1 MPRSEQQNRRPT
13 KDYAPR
19 KHKSQLLKVLPLML
33 LFAAALAVMY
43 VVFPKEAGRQVGS
56 TVYDGLVISEVMAA
70 NASAVPDEN
79 GEFSDWLE
87 IYNGTGADLN
97 LQGVMITNRSD
108 RITFPFPSY
117 MLKAGEYVIV
127 FATNSYQLD
136 PSLPFHGKFKI
147 SSVGEK
153 LYLYNPDL
161 YLIDEVVVPT
171 MVADQSYALTGIS
184 EAGEK
189 VYQVTDYYSPGY
201 VNGEEGF
208 LAYRAANARET
219 GTLIINEICPDPK
232 VGIPDDTG
240 TVVDWIEIYNNSDET
255 LSLAGYYLSDR
266 ENRPLKW
273 KFPDSAIISPHGYYL
288 VYCSGQDRLQA
299 NGVPHTNFAISAE
312 RESLVLSDSAGRLID
327 RVTIENVPVDYS
339 VGLDSNGAWTF
350 FKLSTPGFP
359 NTPDGQSKVDQLIRS
374 YNPIGVI
381 ITEVMVS
388 NDTVAI
394 GATGL
399 TADYIE
405 LYNVSAASVDLSNYG
420 LSDDLGRP
428 RKWQFPLGATIEPGE
443 RKIIILDGQTEL
455 STYYELHT
463 SFKLSKTDDTVV
475 SFCDPTG
482 KVLDRIPLP
491 EDIPTDHSYG
501 RSQGY
506 AGFYYYNAP
515 TPGSENG
522 VGYYGYAS
530 TPSFSLNGGLYKGS
544 VQVTITAAEGTVVYY
559 TTDGSEPGQDDTVY
573 NAGDVLEFSRVTPL
587 RARAFDPSGMLQP
600 SVTIT
605 QTYFLN
611 VYHTLPV
618 VSIITDPDTLWNP
631 ETGML
636 TAGPNVDKSNG
647 IPFGNTVYRTV
658 KEELDPSAGYVE
670 MYDLEG
676 NQVLNQGMVFKLQ
689 GNYSLDFPQKTFKV
703 MAKSKFG
710 AKYFTASLFED
721 RPFTEYKAFVLR
733 ISGNDSAW
741 TRLNDGFQGRLIDA
755 FNETAAVP
763 STVIHQAWR
772 PVVVYLNGSYWGH
785 YNLRERADRYFV
797 AQHEGLDLSLADN
810 MDLLEGEGSVKYGS
824 SKEYKSL
831 INEVKTLSPGKSD
844 ADLQYILDH
853 IDVDS
858 YFDYMAFEMFFG
870 NSDPGNIRYYKLK
883 GEGNKWKWIIYD
895 LDYGMF
901 NSGFDSL
908 TSYLDPNG
916 AGQQNINNTLIV
928 KLLENDQMRDKFL
941 TRLGEIYQFMTTE
954 TMLSVFNAM
963 AAQLEPEM
971 PLHFSRWAEENDKA
985 INFDSPTTPEGALR
999 YWNTRLDR
1007 TRNVIKKRPT
1017 YFYEMVQEYF
1027 GLSAEQMERYFG
1039 PKPALPD
1046 DAIYTEGKKWS

>member
-1 MPRSEQQNRRPT
+1 MPRSEQQSQRPT

-19 KHKSQLLKVLPLML
+19 KRKSQLLKVLPLML
-33 LFAAALAVMY
+33 LFTVALAVMY

-108 RITFPFPSY
+108 RITFPFPAY

-153 LYLYNPDL
+153 LYLYDPDL
-161 YLIDEVVVPT
+161 YLIDEVTVPT
-171 MVADQSYALTGIS
+171 MVADQSYALTGIN

-208 LAYRAANARET
+208 LAYRTANARET
-219 GTLIINEICPDPK
+219 GSLIINEICPDPK

-240 TVVDWIEIYNNSDET
+240 TVVDWLEIYNNSDDT
-255 LSLAGYYLSDR
+255 VSLAGYYLSDR

-273 KFPDSAIISPHGYYL
+273 KFPDSAVIGPHGYYL
-288 VYCSGQDRLQA
+288 VYCSGQDRLQQ
-299 NGVPHTNFAISAE
+299 NGVPHTNFSISAE

-339 VGLDSNGAWTF
+339 VGLDTNGAWTF
-350 FKLSTPGFP
+350 FKQATPGFP

-388 NDTVAI
+388 NDSVAI
-394 GATGL
+394 GAGGI

-405 LYNVSAASVDLSNYG
+405 LYNVSSAPVDLSNYG

-428 RKWQFPLGATIEPGE
+428 RKWQFPLGTTIGAGE
-443 RKIIILDGQTEL
+443 RKIVVVDGQTEL
-455 STYYELHT
+455 GTYYEPHT
-463 SFKLSKTDDTVV
+463 SFKLSKTGDTVV

-491 EDIPTDHSYG
+491 SNIPTDHSYG

-506 AGFYYYNAP
+506 AGFYYYNTP
-515 TPGSENG
+515 TPGLENG

-530 TPSFSLNGGLYKGS
+530 TPSFSLSGGLYKGS
-544 VQVTITAAEGTVVYY
+544 VQVTIAAAEGTDVYY
-559 TTDGSEPGQDDTVY
+559 TTDGSDPGQDDTRY

-600 SVTIT
+600 STIVT

-618 VSIITDPDTLWNP
+618 VSVITDPDMLWNP

-636 TAGPNVDKSNG
+636 TVGNSVDKSVF
-647 IPFGNTVYRTV
+647 PFKNTVYRMV
-658 KEELDPSAGYVE
+658 KDELDASPGYVE
-670 MYDLEG
+670 IYLPDGL
-676 NQVLNQGMVFKLQ
+676 QLLDQGMEFKLQ
-689 GNYSLDFPQKTFKV
+689 GDFSLDMPQKSFKLK
-703 MAKSKFG
+703 AKSQHG
-710 AKYFTASLFED
+710 SKYFSAKLFED
-721 RPFTEYKAFVLR
+721 RPFTEYKSFVLR
-733 ISGNDSAW
+733 TSGNDTAW
-741 TRLNDGFQGRLIDA
+741 TRLIDGFQDHLIDC
-755 FNETAAVP
+755 FNKVADKPT
-763 STVIHQAWR
+763 TLIYQAWR
-772 PVVVYLNGSYWGH
+772 PVVVYLNGFYWGH
-785 YNLRERADRYFV
+785 YNMRERVDRYFV
-797 AQHEGLDLSLADN
+797 AQHEGLSLDQADN
-810 MDLLEGEGSVKYGS
+810 MDILSASGSVAYGS
-824 SKEYKSL
+824 NKEYRAFISK
-831 INEVKTLSPGKSD
+831 IKTLSP
-844 ADLQYILDH
+844 AANHEDLQYILDR

-870 NSDPGNIRYYKLK
+870 NSDPGNIKFYKLK
-883 GEGNKWKWIIYD
+883 GENSRWKWIVYD
-895 LDYGMF
+895 LDYGLF
-901 NSGFDSL
+901 NSGFNSPY
-908 TSYLDPNG
+908 SYLKEKG
-916 AGQQNINNTLIV
+916 AGDQHIDNTIIR
-928 KLLENDQMRDKFL
+928 KLLENEQMKDQFL
-941 TRLGEIYQFMTTE
+941 TRLGEIYQVFTTE
-954 TMLSVFNAM
+954 LMMNELNALV
-963 AAQLEPEM
+963 AIIEPEM

-985 INFDSPTTPEGALR
+985 ITFDNPTTPEGALR
-999 YWNTRLDR
+999 YWNQRLDR
-1007 TRNVIKKRPT
+1007 TRNILKKRPT

-1027 GLSAEQMERYFG
+1027 QLNAEQMERYFG
-1039 PKPALPD
+1039 PKPPLPD
-1046 DAIYTEGKKWS
+1046 DALYTEGKKWS